1 MLLRAYLLSAV
12 AITLTAFGGS
22 EAAAKKI
29 PPASLADLAGA
40 WLGGSDGNVEY
51 FRLELRD
58 NGTGSLTVQYLAGEP
73 AVAYSITSTSL
84 SGYAV
89 AFSVKPID
97 ADAEPIFLRGHANSY
112 RLYLKVGGTDG
123 NWDRSLLLEHDS
135 AVKERI
141 HAVEDR
147 ARKIA
152 KPARPEANKT
162 MEPTR

>member
-12 AITLTAFGGS
+12 AIALTAFGCS

-29 PPASLADLAGA
+29 PPPSLADLAGA
-40 WLGGSDGNVEY
+40 WLGGGDEEY

-58 NGTGSLTVQYLAGEP
+58 NGTGSLTVQYLPRKP
-73 AVAYSITSTSL
+73 AFAYSITSTRL

-97 ADAEPIFLRGHANSY
+97 ADAEPIFLRGEANSY
-112 RLYLKVGGTDG
+112 RLSLKIGGTDG
-123 NWDRSLLLEHDS
+123 NWDRLLLLERDS
-135 AVKERI
+135 VVKERI
-141 HAVEDR
+141 RAVEDR
-147 ARKIA
+147 ARKMA
-152 KPARPEANKT
+152 KPARPEANKS